1 MLMREFIDILVSGA
15 KIYRNEKLIPIVLP
29 GLLGKQI
36 DSAMVVKIIGP
47 FVAEVAPHLDDSAL
61 QKLLRGFAEFVPDA
75 MESVKRNNHMNT
87 ANGSGILDEEHAD
100 ALLVSFVNIAC
111 MPCDLALY
119 TSDIQPG

>member
-1 MLMREFIDILVSGA
+1 MLMREFMDVLVGGA
-15 KIYRNEKLIPIVLP
+15 KIYRNKELIPIILP

-36 DSAMVVKIIGP
+36 DSALVVKLIAP
-47 FVAEVAPHLDDSAL
+47 FVAEVAPKLDNSAL
-61 QKLLRGFAEFVPDA
+61 QKLLRGLAEFVPDA

-87 ANGSGILDEEHAD
+87 ANGSGILDEEHAE

-119 TSDIQPG
+119 TRDIQPG